1 LKLVILDWLFLFQPY
16 LDRMEKLNSPWR
28 IISTAVYGAPTEG
41 KIYGALEVDVTD
53 AMEMIVAN
61 RAAGR
66 RITMTH
72 LVASAVGRAIGW
84 DIPEMNA
91 FVRRGALV
99 LRDEVI
105 VTVAVNMHG
114 GKEMTSVKLHD
125 AHKKTVF
132 DIADEIRNRVS
143 KARSGDDN
151 ATMEN
156 KSFMA
161 KIPWPF
167 RRMTFLLF
175 RFITNTLGFEIK
187 SLGLGHNAFGSIL
200 LSNIGSHGL
209 STGWAALFPGSKLP
223 AVLVMGKE
231 EDKPVVRDGKI
242 VIRKI
247 LPLTGTF
254 DHRIMDGYH
263 GGMLAHHIKR
273 YLENADL
280 LGEVPVEMQEE
291 VLKN

>member
-1 LKLVILDWLFLFQPY
+1 MK
-16 LDRMEKLNSPWR
+16 KLNSPWR
-28 IISTAVYGAPTEG
+28 IISTAVYGAPNEG
-41 KIYGALEVDVTD
+41 KIYGALDIDVTN
-53 AMEMIVAN
+53 AWEMIVAN
-61 RAAGR
+61 RTEGK

-72 LVASAVGRAIGW
+72 LVAAAVGRAIGW

-99 LRDEVI
+99 QREEVI

-114 GKEMTSVKLHD
+114 GKEMTSVKLYD

-132 DIADEIRNRVS
+132 EIADEIRNRVAQ
-143 KARSGDDN
+143 ARGGDDN
-151 ATMEN
+151 ATMDN

-175 RFITNTLGFEIK
+175 RFITSTLGFQIK
-187 SLGLGHNAFGSIL
+187 SMGLGHNAFGSIL

-209 STGWAALFPGSKLP
+209 TTGWAALFPGSKLP

-231 EDKPVVRDGKI
+231 EDKAVVRDGEI

-280 LGEVPVEMQEE
+280 LAEAPVELKEE
-291 VLKN
+291 ALKN